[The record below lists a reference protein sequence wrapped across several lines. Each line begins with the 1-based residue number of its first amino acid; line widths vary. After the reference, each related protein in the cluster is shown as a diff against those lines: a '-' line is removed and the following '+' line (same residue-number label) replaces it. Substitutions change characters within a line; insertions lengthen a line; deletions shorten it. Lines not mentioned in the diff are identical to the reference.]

1 MEVIGTFLKASE
13 IKTFESGYQVQ
24 EFYLD
29 YSKFDQYTGE
39 KRENILRFQLNG
51 DNIGYLENINKGEKV
66 KVYFVINGKFYDKKD
81 GTGKAHFQN
90 LNAYKVEKLEQKQ
103 PATPT
108 PQPTQSTNFEEEEE
122 DDLPF

>member
-51 DNIGYLENINKGEKV
+51 DNIGYI
-66 KVYFVINGKFYDKKD
+66 
-81 GTGKAHFQN
+81 
-90 LNAYKVEKLEQKQ
+90 
-103 PATPT
+103 
-108 PQPTQSTNFEEEEE
+108 
-122 DDLPF
+122 